1 MPAELAAKDG
11 CATGSRSH
19 FLPESRRGAP
29 TRDRPMIFQFICW
42 SVLLLLA
49 GVTASLCGAVTLQ
62 EEFASS
68 PGARG
73 WRSFGDAT
81 LFAWNAT
88 NQNLEVTWD
97 SSRTNSYFYR
107 PLGTVL
113 SRNDDFGLQFD
124 LRLANITAG
133 VNPEKPST
141 FEIAVGFIRLA
152 SATNATFSRGTGRDS
167 PNLAE
172 FDYFP
177 PADII
182 AATVSPAI
190 VSSNNQFNTSFTF
203 PLELTPGDLFRISL
217 SYTASNGTLV
227 TTMTRNGAA
236 FGPVKDVKLHAEFTD
251 FRLDAVS
258 INSYSDHG
266 DNFGSV
272 IAQGTVDDVVVTLP
286 EPPIGPI
293 AGRFTNGV
301 WQVEVAS
308 RTNWFYTLE
317 QTENLQ
323 SWTATSPPQVGTGAN
338 IVLEDTNSVGNA
350 RFHRVRAE
358 RP

>member
-1 MPAELAAKDG
+1 
-11 CATGSRSH
+11 
-19 FLPESRRGAP
+19 
-29 TRDRPMIFQFICW
+29 MILQSICW
-42 SVLLLLA
+42 SILVLLA
-49 GVTASLCGAVTLQ
+49 GVTASLCGAVTFQ
-62 EEFASS
+62 ENFASA
-68 PGARG
+68 PGARS
-73 WRSFGDAT
+73 WRSFGDPT

-107 PLGTVL
+107 PLGTIL
-113 SRNDDFGLQFD
+113 SKNDDFGLQFD

-141 FEIAVGFIRLA
+141 FEIALGFIRLA
-152 SATNATFSRGTGRDS
+152 CATNANFSRGTGRDS

-236 FGPVKDVKLHAEFTD
+236 FGPVKDVKLHPEFTD

-286 EPPIGPI
+286 EPPSGQI

-308 RTNWFYTLE
+308 RTNWLYTLE

-323 SWTATSPPQVGTGAN
+323 SWTATSPPHVGTGAS